1 MGAIWLPSSCKLWRQ
16 RYVWLF
22 KILTET
28 GQSNYVNAIIHL
40 QADAVLVD
48 SGGNHHPVHSFL
60 LVMKFPMFRGLPD
73 QKIKSVTLAEAS
85 SEVVEL
91 LVEMAYGSD
100 RYDVWSPGAAILEFG
115 FFQDNFD
122 WKGDPRQQK
131 LGPKK
136 HVWQIN
142 QNELIRWNK
151 EISLDKIFTII
162 SVLGYFEVQNLGQIP
177 ELWLYWYCSAWI
189 SVKRK
194 FCLL

>member
-1 MGAIWLPSSCKLWRQ
+1 M
-16 RYVWLF
+16 F

-60 LVMKFPMFRGLPD
+60 LVMKFPLFRGLPD

-100 RYDVWSPGAAILEFG
+100 RYDAKSPGAAIQDFG
-115 FFQDNFD
+115 F
-122 WKGDPRQQK
+122 R
-131 LGPKK
+131 
-136 HVWQIN
+136 
-142 QNELIRWNK
+142 
-151 EISLDKIFTII
+151 T
-162 SVLGYFEVQNLGQIP
+162 
-177 ELWLYWYCSAWI
+177 
-189 SVKRK
+189 
-194 FCLL
+194 